1 MSTLISIM
9 KRLLKRSVADAQ
21 FNSQFGAVT
30 APITSSRA
38 AIKAAIAATTPVA
51 TSASSYTAAVAPKPV
66 VVTAVVAPKP
76 APIPA
81 PAPYVAPAPAPAAV
95 IAPPAPKVVD
105 RGTYAPVPYE
115 APAAAYIPPSG
126 GGMAAPEPAV
136 SWSPP
141 KLEPLVKSAA
151 PIATP
156 VALAVAPKP
165 GLFARF
171 MAWLGFVK
179 KTEAKIAGDAPMSR
193 LEAAGSLVRRARQ
206 GDQNAMAII
215 VMARQNAG
223 TGNVQAKLAVACI
236 KKYIETHPVGPT
248 SFAGD
253 TVVHTGPAYRRRLQL
268 LARRDIPISRIDAM
282 LGWELGE

>member
-1 MSTLISIM
+1 MSKM

-38 AIKAAIAATTPVA
+38 AIKAALAAQTAATSTTAAAPIAAARPVVI
-51 TSASSYTAAVAPKPV
+51 TAAVAP
-66 VVTAVVAPKP
+66 VAPKP
-76 APIPA
+76 
-81 PAPYVAPAPAPAAV
+81 VAPAAV
-95 IAPPAPKVVD
+95 IQAAPPPPPPPPAPKVVD

-141 KLEPLVKSAA
+141 KQEPLVKSAA

-253 TVVHTGPAYRRRLQL
+253 TVVHSGPAYRRRLQL

>member
-1 MSTLISIM
+1 MSSRMSKM

-38 AIKAAIAATTPVA
+38 AIKAALAAQTAATSTTAAAPIAAARPVVI
-51 TSASSYTAAVAPKPV
+51 TAAVAP
-66 VVTAVVAPKP
+66 VAPKP
-76 APIPA
+76 
-81 PAPYVAPAPAPAAV
+81 VAPAAV
-95 IAPPAPKVVD
+95 IQAAPPPPPPPPAPKVVD

-141 KLEPLVKSAA
+141 KQEPLVKSAA

-253 TVVHTGPAYRRRLQL
+253 TVVHSGPAYRRRLQL